1 MLIEFSGVL
10 LLFKAIYQTHP
21 PQLRFLLFMLVAA
34 GLLPLALLGVWSVN
48 AVYEQQQNDLRRG
61 TLDLSRALSSAVNA
75 EIESSV
81 AALETLSYHPALA
94 AGRYEEFHSVA
105 RNAAMARPY
114 WVSVILSDASGQ
126 PVFRSSRP
134 FGSVDPGVYDP
145 DSMKRVLEEKRP
157 LAGMARE
164 GSAGTAAIPV
174 RVPVMV
180 GGEMRYVITA
190 ALKLD
195 RIDDILARQ
204 NVPDGWAISVADSG
218 FQRVARSRDREQFV
232 GKRLSESFQR
242 DLSNAKT
249 EGISV
254 TPNAAGVES
263 IVGFTKLPRWGLSVI
278 VGAPTSSLHNVVSTA
293 LYVYATTLALS
304 LLVCLLVAKTIAR
317 RIVGGIATL
326 QMHARD
332 LGQGR
337 AVKAQSC
344 GIAEFDQLSKSLET
358 ASMERLA
365 VEGHRRVLVDNLDRS
380 LRSIRAA
387 MEQAREASA
396 AKDHFLAVLG
406 HELRNPLAPIVST
419 LDLMDIQG
427 KEVYRRERQILR
439 RQATHLH
446 HLVDDLL
453 DVSRIVQGK
462 LTVEKQPVLLNVV
475 VARAHEAI
483 ASTVPNRVAPFS
495 LVLPPDEIWV
505 HGDEERLTQL
515 VVNLLINAVR
525 SSAEASISVSLSAT
539 ASAAMITVSDQGVGM
554 TPDTLAKVFTLFYQ
568 APQSIARSAG
578 GLGLGLSIARS
589 IVHLHEGHITAS
601 SDGLGLG
608 AKFRIDLP
616 LLVRSNVPPQA
627 DSHRQAALPSRS
639 ASPPERFSS
648 PVTPS
653 RILVI
658 DDNVDAATTI
668 AEALS
673 ASGHEVRVR
682 HTASECLS
690 ILPTYLPDVAL
701 LDIGLPDMDGLN
713 LAQLIRASGQFPNL
727 VLIAITGYGQR
738 EDVERAM
745 HAGFDQHMT
754 KPVPIGE
761 LLARVDALQQLRG
774 RSEQAVPADDWLPPV

>member
-1 MLIEFSGVL
+1 M
-10 LLFKAIYQTHP
+10 FKAIYQTHP
-21 PQLRFLLFMLVAA
+21 PRLRFLLFMLVAA

-48 AVYEQQQNDLRRG
+48 AVYEQQQSDLRRG

-75 EIESSV
+75 EIDSSV
-81 AALETLSYHPALA
+81 AALETLSFHPALA
-94 AGRYEEFHSVA
+94 AGNHEEFYAIV
-105 RNAAMARPY
+105 RNAVAARPY
-114 WVSVILSDASGQ
+114 WVSVLLSDATGKV
-126 PVFRSSRP
+126 VFRSSRP
-134 FGSVDPGVYDP
+134 FGAVDLNVYDP
-145 DSMKRVLEEKRP
+145 DSLKRVLAEKRP
-157 LAGMARE
+157 LLGAVRE
-164 GSAGTAAIPV
+164 GGSGTAAIPV

-180 GGEMRYVITA
+180 GGDVRYVLTA
-190 ALKLD
+190 ALKPD

-204 NVPDGWAISVADSG
+204 NVPSGWAISVSDSS
-218 FQRVARSRDREQFV
+218 FQRMSRSHDRDQFV
-232 GKRLSESFQR
+232 GQRLSTSFQQE
-242 DLSNAKT
+242 LNAVDT
-249 EGISV
+249 EGITV
-254 TPNAAGVES
+254 TANAAGVES
-263 IVGFTKLPRWGLSVI
+263 IVGFTKLPRWGMSVI
-278 VGAPTSSLHNVVSTA
+278 VGAPVSSLNQVVSTA
-293 LYVYATTLALS
+293 LFVYAATLALS

-337 AVKAQSC
+337 AVKAQAC

-427 KEVYRRERQILR
+427 KDVYRRERTILR

-462 LTVEKQPVLLNVV
+462 MTVEKQPVLLNAV

-483 ASTVPNRVAPFS
+483 ASTVPKREAPFS
-495 LVLPPDEIWV
+495 LVLPHDPVWV

-525 SSAEASISVSLSAT
+525 NSAETPISVSLSAT
-539 ASAAMITVSDQGVGM
+539 ASAAMITVTDAGVGM
-554 TPDTLAKVFTLFYQ
+554 APDTLTKIFTLFYQ

-589 IVHLHEGHITAS
+589 IVHLHEGHISAS

-608 AKFRIDLP
+608 SKFRIDLP
-616 LLVRSNVPPQA
+616 LLARHNVPPQPE
-627 DSHRQAALPSRS
+627 STRHLYLNPYTTVQPHSEQAADRYTP
-639 ASPPERFSS
+639 
-648 PVTPS
+648 PVTPA

-668 AEALS
+668 AEALT
-673 ASGHEVRVR
+673 ASGHEVRIR

-690 ILPTYLPDVAL
+690 ILPAYQPDVAL

-727 VLIAITGYGQR
+727 VLIAITGYGQK

-761 LLARVDALQQLRG
+761 LLARVDVLQQLRG
-774 RSEQAVPADDWLPPV
+774 RSEQAVPADDWLPPG